1 MRARQPTTYAEGP
14 PPSKFAINGSR
25 GGAFGLLFGLLAFVS
40 IVGGGLWLLFIRR
53 RNQRRR
59 RARLAPMHA
68 AFPARGRGAA
78 DDDFELAA
86 GSDKPG
92 HLAGGNEDA
101 WKSTVSLGGGLDD
114 SHLGVDES
122 YRGRWAQS
130 SESVASDGLPVDP
143 SGKPEYSAVRGGQGA
158 EHQ

>member
-1 MRARQPTTYAEGP
+1 MT
-14 PPSKFAINGSR
+14 
-25 GGAFGLLFGLLAFVS
+25 
-40 IVGGGLWLLFIRR
+40 IVGGGLWLLFVRR

-59 RARLAPMHA
+59 KARLAPLHA
-68 AFPARGRGAA
+68 AFPARRRAAA
-78 DDDFELAA
+78 DDDFELAP

-92 HLAGGNEDA
+92 HHAGGNEDA

-114 SHLGVDES
+114 GHLGVDDS

-130 SESVASDGLPVDP
+130 SESVASDGLPVDN

-158 EHQ
+158 DHS